1 MSSTKMPS
9 LPSRKP
15 DGHKGD
21 FGRVLVV
28 AGSPGMTGAG
38 AMACIA
44 ALRSGAGLV
53 AWALPKSLLLVSE
66 ILTVETVGIPLPE
79 TPLQTPSVDAREII
93 LEAAIEADAVVM
105 GPGLPATGETAELL
119 RLLVPEMHAP
129 LVLDAG
135 GLTSLGADWQT
146 IRKRKAPTI
155 VTPHP
160 GEMSRLVNKSAADI
174 QADRQGFARKYAKAT
189 GAVVV
194 LKGAN
199 TVVTDGEQCYV
210 NTTGNSGMA
219 TAGAGDILAGMIAG
233 FVAQRLSAF
242 EAAQLAVYLH
252 GLAGDLAAKVLG
264 EHSMIAGDIL
274 NALPQ
279 AFLAYRQQ
287 MQGG

>member
-1 MSSTKMPS
+1 MSEKIPA
-9 LPSRKP
+9 LPFRKP

-38 AMACIA
+38 ALACTA

-53 AWALPKSLLLVSE
+53 TWALPKSLLLVSE

-93 LEAAIEADAVVM
+93 LEAAIEATAVVM

-135 GLTSLGADWQT
+135 GLTALGADWQN

-160 GEMSRLVNKSAADI
+160 GEMSRLVNKSTVEI
-174 QADRQGFARKYAKAT
+174 QADRGGFAKKYAKAS

-194 LKGAN
+194 LKGAG
-199 TVVTDGEQCYV
+199 TVVTDGERCYV
-210 NTTGNSGMA
+210 NATGNSGMA

-233 FVAQRLSAF
+233 LLAQRMSPF

-264 EHSMIAGDIL
+264 EHSLRASDIL
-274 NALPQ
+274 DALPQ
-279 AFLAYRQQ
+279 AFLAHRQQ
-287 MQGG
+287 PQSD